1 MHCKRKNCVAWVQ
14 VLVSYLILYWL
25 MQEFISAHSSS
36 NKFWENVVCME
47 MGCLI
52 GAIQY
57 ICTLTITSSKCSSHV
72 LLINLHICIA
82 SEINRY
88 IMCVRKLVYGCLTLS
103 AKSATSFPSVNSS
116 PKFSSCMIE
125 ATMTSNASII
135 LPEEDKHCPYVHCL
149 CNYTVDVNLACKPG
163 RA

>member
-1 MHCKRKNCVAWVQ
+1 MLTAQATNFGRMWFAWK
-14 VLVSYLILYWL
+14 W
-25 MQEFISAHSSS
+25 
-36 NKFWENVVCME
+36 
-47 MGCLI
+47 CLI

-88 IMCVRKLVYGCLTLS
+88 IMCVRIVVYGCLTLS
-103 AKSATSFPSVNSS
+103 AKSATSFPSVNNSS
-116 PKFSSCMIE
+116 KFSSCMTE

-135 LPEEDKHCPYVHCL
+135 LPEEDKHVHL
-149 CNYTVDVNLACKPG
+149 CTLPVQLHSRCQLITL
-163 RA
+163 